1 MIFHLGQYVLVN
13 DSFKKA
19 FKLLYNDSACNDLET
34 IYTNSFEYFNK
45 TTSIKTY
52 FKNYYNNS
60 EVYILD
66 SFSNSITLTPVEE
79 VTALDL
85 LVLKKRTHV
94 FEKEVKSFVD
104 KLYLNKYNY
113 STSFTDIVDKYKLPR
128 HYLLKA
134 LTTGCPDDEYPE
146 ARKWNSD
153 LQKIL
158 DKEQLTLDEF
168 KEKILR
174 DYSNEPNKKFVNVS
188 YKLLDLI
195 YLCINGDYELLSH
208 TSLKLKIKDKSVFEN
223 IVSLLLDLNIHKSIY
238 NDIYNNQEYS
248 VILVNS
254 SLIYNLFKSEFDNF
268 SFLLNIS
275 KMFSHYL
282 YKKLIVTNSFVLQ
295 NELSSNYIQEFLYRF
310 NTLYSIDKYSSHL
323 YTLNKVDESKYKV
336 CQDLIY
342 LGIDKIE
349 FSNDRYI
356 GVT

>member
-1 MIFHLGQYVLVN
+1 MIFYPDQYVLVN
-13 DSFKKA
+13 DQFKTA
-19 FKLLYNDSACNDLET
+19 SKLLYNDSVSNDLET
-34 IYTNSFEYFNK
+34 VYTNSFEYLS
-45 TTSIKTY
+45 TVLLLRTL
-52 FKNYYNNS
+52 FKDYCSNS
-60 EVYILD
+60 KVYILD
-66 SFSNSITLTPVEE
+66 SFSNTINYTPVEE
-79 VTALDL
+79 VTELDC
-85 LVLKKRTHV
+85 LVLQKRSHI
-94 FEKEVKSFVD
+94 FETNSKSFVD

-113 STSFTDIVDKYKLPR
+113 STSFTDIVDRYKLPR

-208 TSLKLKIKDKSVFEN
+208 TSLKLKIKDKHIFEN
-223 IVSLLLDLNIHKSIY
+223 VVSLLLDLNINKSIY
-238 NDIYNNQEYS
+238 NDIYNNQQYS

-268 SFLLNIS
+268 SFILNLS
-275 KMFSHYL
+275 KTFSSYL
-282 YKKLIVTNSFVLQ
+282 YKKLNVINIFSLHNQ
-295 NELSSNYIQEFLYRF
+295 LSSSYVQEFLYRF
-310 NTLYSIDKYSSHL
+310 NNLYSIDKYDKRY
-323 YTLNKVDESKYKV
+323 YTLNKVDESKYKIHS
-336 CQDLIY
+336 DFISLN
-342 LGIDKIE
+342 IE
-349 FSNDRYI
+349 HILTDNNKYI